1 MYCYGTEPFYSQDSY
16 SAQFQV
22 ILQQLPIGALH
33 VHKYILLESIFSVTI
48 NACPYTVLYRT
59 KDCQSLFTTDKHSTN
74 RWRTAYNNQTLFF
87 Y

>member
-33 VHKYILLESIFSVTI
+33 MHKYILLESIQ
-48 NACPYTVLYRT
+48 CMPLYCVVQNKRLPELVHNRQT
-59 KDCQSLFTTDKHSTN
+59 QYEQMENSL
-74 RWRTAYNNQTLFF
+74 Q
-87 Y
+87 